1 MIGQNPPLKEQGL
14 ELTQGPVEVR
24 RDERAF
30 IQYRNTLAYLRRGD
44 WKFELPGTFA
54 RDGAAML
61 FFPHQLGALYTKW
74 QGTLELQWSQGY
86 GPFAYRAGPGGASLS
101 VHISGSASFQ
111 CSGGIAGATV
121 TIEDHRSGFRASPHL
136 PPATE
141 VISIAVPGGP
151 IPRQV
156 TMQLA
161 EGAVFYGLLCNDPQ
175 MIDTTWKFDWSQLPE
190 AK

>member
-1 MIGQNPPLKEQGL
+1 
-14 ELTQGPVEVR
+14 
-24 RDERAF
+24 
-30 IQYRNTLAYLRRGD
+30 
-44 WKFELPGTFA
+44 
-54 RDGAAML
+54 ML
-61 FFPHQLGALYTKW
+61 FFPHQLGALDSTW

-121 TIEDHRSGFRASPHL
+121 TIEDRRSGFRASPHL

-156 TMQLA
+156 TVQLA

-175 MIDTTWKFDWSQLPE
+175 MIDTTWKFDWKQLPE